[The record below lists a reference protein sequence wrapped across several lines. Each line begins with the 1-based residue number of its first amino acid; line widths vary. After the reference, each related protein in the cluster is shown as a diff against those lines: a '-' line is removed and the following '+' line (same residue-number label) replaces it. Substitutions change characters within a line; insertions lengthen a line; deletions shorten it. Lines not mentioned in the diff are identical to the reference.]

1 MKRADAIQQI
11 PYALAKTDLKGF
23 PQRHSGKV
31 RDSYYGAVP
40 KENMRVIVTTD
51 RISAFDFHVG
61 LIPFKGQVLNQMA
74 KFWFDQTRDI
84 IPNHVIAVPDPNV
97 MIACE
102 CRPLPIEMVVRGYIT
117 GVTTTAM
124 WHQYA
129 AGVREFCGHKLPEGL
144 RKNDKLPTPLIT
156 PSTKESEKNKHDRS
170 VTPQELLSFSGIDPA
185 LYQQIEKTALALFAR
200 GTEVAARAGFILVD
214 TKYEFGLDEKNELA
228 LIDEIHTP
236 DSSRYWKQKNYAA
249 HQAASTEQ
257 DYYDKEFVRLWL
269 AARGLNQFG
278 MEEKLKEL
286 PDELFAEAAMRYVEV
301 YEAITGQKFEYEI
314 GDPMPRIQA
323 AVSDYLDVDQLA
335 KRNQA

>member
-31 RDSYYGAVP
+31 RDSYYGAGP

-97 MIACE
+97 MIARE

-129 AGVREFCGHKLPEGL
+129 AGAREFCGHALPEGL

-170 VTPQELLSFSGIDPA
+170 VSPRELLAFSRIDLA
-185 LYQQIEKTALALFAR
+185 LYQQIEKTVLALFAR
-200 GTEVAARAGFILVD
+200 GTEIAARAGFILVD
-214 TKYEFGLDEKNELA
+214 TKYEFGLDEKNELV

-236 DSSRYWKQKNYAA
+236 DSSRYWKTENYAA
-249 HQAASTEQ
+249 HQAAGTEQ

-286 PDELFAEAAMRYVEV
+286 PDDLFAETAIRYIEL
-301 YEAITGQKFEYEI
+301 YEAVTGQKFEYKI

-323 AVSDYLDVDQLA
+323 AISNYLDVD
-335 KRNQA
+335 